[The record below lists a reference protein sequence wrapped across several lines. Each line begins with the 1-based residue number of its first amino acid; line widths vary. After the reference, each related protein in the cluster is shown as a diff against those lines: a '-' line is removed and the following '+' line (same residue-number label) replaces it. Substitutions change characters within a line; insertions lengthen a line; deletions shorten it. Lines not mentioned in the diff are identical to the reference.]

1 MDEAQKYMYTLAVC
15 NVTIVGSSLIY
26 SIMKDHN
33 CFGYLAEKIIRYT
46 TLTALFIYLL
56 YIIFSGISILLSGGF
71 K

>member
-15 NVTIVGSSLIY
+15 NITIIGSSLIY

-33 CFGYLAEKIIRYT
+33 CFGSLAEKIIRYT
-46 TLTALFIYLL
+46 TLTALIVYLL
-56 YIIFSGISILLSGGF
+56 YIIFSGIGIFISGGF